1 MKEIEEQIKWYDDNA
16 TRKDD
21 GLIKANLKL
30 INNLYNEIENSEDK
44 IFLDKIINTF
54 CEIIE
59 IQKEVINDVAMAAE
73 QGGLSSAPNQQAFA
87 VDYSDIKEFSDDK
100 QIQNAFTSYCL
111 GKGKSSYTV
120 NDYCSRIKNLWKSF
134 YEEYKKGELPKE
146 LIVNEEEI
154 NLDTPLLN
162 AYHHIDV
169 LTCYVSMMIAIS
181 EGSRNWLNTRAALN
195 KFSDFG
201 VSIEAKERSVF

>member
-1 MKEIEEQIKWYDDNA
+1 MKKIEEQIKWYDDNA

-87 VDYSDIKEFSDDK
+87 VDYSDMKEFSDDK
-100 QIQNAFTSYCL
+100 QIQNAFTSHYL

-134 YEEYKKGELPKE
+134 YEEYKKGDLPKE

-154 NLDTPLLN
+154 NSDTPLLN

>member
-59 IQKEVINDVAMAAE
+59 IQKDVINDVTMTSE
-73 QGGLSSAPNQQAFA
+73 QIGLSSVPNGQAFI
-87 VDYSDIKEFSDDK
+87 VDYSGIKEFVDDK
-100 QIQNAFTSYCL
+100 QIQNAFTSHYL
-111 GKGKSSYTV
+111 GKGKSSYTI
-120 NDYCSRIKNLWKSF
+120 NDYCSRIKNLWKLF
-134 YEEYKKGELPKE
+134 YEEYKNGELPKE
-146 LIVNEEEI
+146 LIVNEEKI
-154 NLDTPLLN
+154 NSDTPLLN
-162 AYHHIDV
+162 AYHHTDE
-169 LTCYVSMMIAIS
+169 LACYIS
-181 EGSRNWLNTRAALN
+181 AKIVCTEGNRNWLNVRAAFN
-195 KFSDFG
+195 KFDEFG
-201 VSIEAKERSVF
+201 TSIKNNESN